1 MSLFGYQ
8 DLAQRRFLALDKSAQ
23 APIIH
28 LSTPKIDNYC
38 YFYILSQWMAESY
51 ESFSAKQ

>member
-1 MSLFGYQ
+1 MSSFGYQ

-28 LSTPKIDNYC
+28 LSTAKIDNYC